1 VLTLVSAALWTLRGQ
16 LPTILQVARST
27 HPRWRLVAGASVIT
41 LLVYALLIECWR
53 RVLAELGGHLRVGD
67 AALIWLGSNLA
78 RYLPG
83 AFWQIGV
90 MGAMAQ
96 RRGVPLSVSTAASLL
111 ITLVSTFT
119 GMAIF
124 FAALATLAVDPG
136 AAPSLSSRAMLFVAV
151 GTVGL
156 AASPFVVPW
165 LARIG
170 SRLTAREIVLPR
182 FSVRALLV
190 AGAGTAIAW
199 IGYGLAF
206 WILARAVLPD
216 DGLRSVVG
224 CVALYTFSY
233 LVGLFNP
240 MPAGIGVTEPVM
252 VLLAPQ
258 FGVATT
264 AEATVLALFVRAWR
278 TVLEMAPS
286 LIAVAIASLRG
297 HGRGTEGQ
305 SGAIL

>member
-1 VLTLVSAALWTLRGQ
+1 VLALVGAALWRLRGQ
-16 LPTILQVARST
+16 LPSILEVARST
-27 HPRWRLVAGASVIT
+27 HPRWGLVALASVVT
-41 LLVYALLIECWR
+41 LLTYALLIECWR
-53 RVLAELGGHLRVGD
+53 RVLAELGGRLRVAD

-111 ITLVSTFT
+111 VTIVSTFT

-124 FAALATLAVDPG
+124 FAGLAALAVAPG
-136 AAPSLSSRAMLFVAV
+136 TAPALSSRAMLFVVVGAV
-151 GTVGL
+151 GLV
-156 AASPFVVPW
+156 ASPFVVPW
-165 LARIG
+165 LAGIA
-170 SRLTAREIVLPR
+170 SRLTGREIVLPR

-190 AGAGTAIAW
+190 AGLGTSCAW
-199 IGYGLAF
+199 IVYGVAF
-206 WILARAVLPD
+206 WLLARAVLPA
-216 DGLRSVVG
+216 GGTPSLVG
-224 CVALYTFSY
+224 CIALYTFSY

-286 LIAVAIASLRG
+286 LVAIGVAALRRRDG
-297 HGRGTEGQ
+297 DEQ